1 MKSKIIRYLSLVGFA
16 VISTLHINA
25 EQPDSNKL
33 LLDLLVKKG
42 ILTQDEATQ
51 FNQMVKAKTANESVS
66 STNKTVDI
74 KNDTKSPS
82 ASSITQ
88 VSTSPLSF
96 RIGIA
101 EFSPVGFLD
110 FTAVSRST
118 SSNGAI
124 GSAFN
129 SIPFSNTS
137 SAQLREFKFSAQ
149 NSRLGLKIDSKV
161 DDTKVLGYLETDF
174 LGNAASTLNVSSNAA
189 TLRLRVYFAD
199 LKKGD
204 WELMAGQDW
213 SLLTPNRRGISPM
226 PSDIFY
232 SMDIDTNYQS
242 GLTWARQ
249 PQLRLTYHAS
259 KELTYAISAE
269 NPDNYTSGATTTPA
283 GMPSSI
289 TSQID
294 ANNNTPNAPSPAPD
308 FIGKIAYDTTEL
320 TGLPFHIEVAGL
332 HSNFAI
338 NTYGANLNTTTNA
351 SGTGAAASINFDII
365 KGLTFIGTGF
375 TSNGGGR
382 YIQGMAPDFIVTN
395 PDSAGA
401 YGIKT
406 VKSSS
411 MITGLEYVVNPNETL
426 YGYYSSINI
435 GNAQTVSTSG
445 SVTGYGYIG
454 SAGSNNKNISEYT
467 LGNTYTFWKSPNMGA
482 LQLMGQVSYV
492 TRTPWYVTP
501 GTPTKAKATMIFA
514 NLRYLLP

>member
-1 MKSKIIRYLSLVGFA
+1 MKSKLKRYICLCGFA
-16 VISTLHINA
+16 IISSLSA
-25 EQPDSNKL
+25 SAQQSDSNQL

-42 ILTQDEATQ
+42 ILTQDEASQ
-51 FNQMVKAKTANESVS
+51 FNQLVKSKALAQSANTSE
-66 STNKTVDI
+66 KTVAV
-74 KNDTKSPS
+74 KSDTASPS
-82 ASSITQ
+82 QATITQ
-88 VSTSPLSF
+88 VNTSPLSF
-96 RIGIA
+96 KIGIA

-204 WELMAGQDW
+204 WEIMAGQDW

-232 SMDIDTNYQS
+232 SMDIDTNYQA

-249 PQLRLTYHAS
+249 PQLRLTYHAT

-269 NPDNYTSGATTTPA
+269 NPDNYTSGATTNPA
-283 GMPSSI
+283 GIPTSI
-289 TSQID
+289 TSEID

-338 NTYGANLNTTTNA
+338 NTYGPNLNATSNA
-351 SGTGAAASINFDII
+351 SGNGAAASINFDIF
-365 KGLTFIGTGF
+365 KGLTFISTGF
-375 TSNGGGR
+375 TSSGGGR

-395 PDSAGA
+395 PDSSGA

-411 MITGLEYVVNPNETL
+411 MITGLEYVINPSETI

-435 GNAQTVSTSG
+435 GNAQTISTTG
-445 SVTGYGYIG
+445 VITGYGYTG
-454 SAGSNNKNISEYT
+454 SANSNNKNISEYT
-467 LGNTYTFWKSPNMGA
+467 LGNTYTFWKSPTMGA

-492 TRTPWYVTP
+492 TRTPWYVAA
-501 GTPTKAKATMIFA
+501 GTPTNAKTTMIFA